1 MEEKMISILI
11 PTHKSG
17 AWLQETVESALSGTK
32 RCKTEILLIDD
43 GTDEDT
49 AAVCR
54 NLMREHEEVIVHK
67 MQDRGVSAARNL
79 AMDKARGE
87 YLCFLD
93 ADDRI
98 LKGGLD
104 VLLDI
109 MQETNADIA
118 GGAFVFGTAYA
129 ECPAEEVVRAEKK
142 TECQNGEQF
151 VRDGILQ
158 KDTHVWGK
166 LFKTETAKK
175 CRFIEGMT
183 IGEDML
189 YLLDLTGEKEDL
201 VVARTKTPVWFYFIN
216 PQGAMEKPYTKSYY
230 DQIRCWEKAEK
241 KIHQYHP
248 AVLKN
253 ESAATLFKRIRLV
266 TAMLVPGKIIRLPK
280 QKQEEFREDYEN
292 ARACIRT
299 LYNDE
304 KVKKALAPQERV
316 KTILLLH
323 FQGLYKRV
331 FGV

>member
-11 PTHKSG
+11 PTHKS
-17 AWLQETVESALSGTK
+17 AASLQETVESALSGTK

-54 NLMREHEEVIVHK
+54 NLMREHEEVKVHK

-79 AMDKARGE
+79 AMDKAQGE

-104 VLLDI
+104 LLLDI
-109 MQETNADIA
+109 LLETNADIA
-118 GGAFVFGTAYA
+118 GGSFVFGTSYA
-129 ECPAEEVVRAEKK
+129 ERPTDNVARGEEK
-142 TECQNGEQF
+142 TECLDGEAF
-151 VRDGILQ
+151 VREGILQ

-166 LFKTETAKK
+166 LFKAETAKK

-201 VVARTKTPVWFYFIN
+201 IVARTKTPVWFYYLN
-216 PQGAMEKPYTKSYY
+216 PKGAMEKPYTKSYY
-230 DQIRCWEKAEK
+230 DQIRCWEKAER
-241 KIHQYHP
+241 KIRQYHP
-248 AVLKN
+248 AVLKS
-253 ESAATLFKRIRLV
+253 ESAATLLKRIRLV

-292 ARACIRT
+292 AKECIRA
-299 LYNDE
+299 LYDDD
-304 KVKKALAPQERV
+304 KVKKAMAPQERV
-316 KTILLLH
+316 KTILLLR